1 MLAGVEEDLEELPP
15 PPKCMSLNL
24 WDSSAKEDEPSQ
36 PAETEWDCIFTHH
49 VRWHKAPDGTQCVN
63 EYVLG
68 KELGHGSYSRV
79 RSCER
84 RVSTE
89 PPRTFAMKI
98 MSKARLRKLAEYVN
112 TGLSMR
118 KVTAED
124 KVRREIEI
132 MRHLYHRN
140 GKHTCVYCSLHAAL
154 QHEPAITILR
164 YCAQTNA
171 RCLCVHDSDTTV

>member
-24 WDSSAKEDEPSQ
+24 WDTPAAEDEPSQ

-68 KELGHGSYSRV
+68 TELGHGSYSRV

-84 RVSTE
+84 RVGTE

-118 KVTAED
+118 KVTADD

-140 GKHTCVYCSLHAAL
+140 GKHTLHQRSLHAAF
-154 QHEPAITILR
+154 QHEPAITILQ
-164 YCAQTNA
+164 YCAQPIA
-171 RCLCVHDSDTTV
+171 R